1 MAKRQTKKKYIVV
14 FQDEEGKVLAT
25 SFVEEGSQ
33 AQPPAVPEKRGETAR
48 HETVFAGWDQDISRV
63 ESNLVVK
70 AVYETVPKKYLV
82 MYFNENGA
90 ILGTETVAYGE
101 SAREPWQP
109 EKESTP
115 EYYYEFTGW
124 GTDLNR
130 IEGDTMAKASFEPR
144 RRKYTVRFF
153 HEDGRLISEQDIF
166 YGQAARAPGDPV
178 KEEDE
183 RCTYPFEGW
192 DVDFS
197 EITGPLDV
205 HAVFSTVWKEF
216 KTSFYIDGEE
226 AGEQIARYGE
236 DIAYPMVKKKGYELV
251 WDPMPLTVTED
262 RRIDG
267 KQIFTN
273 TKGSRLSDGGSLYEI
288 INPSVSA
295 GTVRLISWNEKDDV
309 ARVPDR
315 VRLGEFCYRVEEIG
329 GESFAGAD
337 RVKEIRLPGTV
348 REICGRGI
356 AGCRNLRIFRAG
368 KGLKKIGKNAFRGT
382 PRLKEIDLREASP
395 DKIDRSAFE
404 GISRQ
409 VKVLKNKNGK
419 FLKNVLDTD
428 S

>member
-14 FQDEEGKVLAT
+14 FQDEEGKVLGT
-25 SFVEEGSQ
+25 SFVEEGTG
-33 AQPPAVPEKRGETAR
+33 AEPPAVPEKKGETEH

-82 MYFNENGA
+82 MYFHENGA

-115 EYYYEFTGW
+115 EFYYEFTGW

-153 HEDGRLISEQDIF
+153 HESGQLISEQDIF
-166 YGQAARAPGDPV
+166 YGQSARAPGDPV

-183 RCTYPFEGW
+183 RCTYPFRGW
-192 DVDFS
+192 DRDFS
-197 EITGPLDV
+197 EITEPLDV
-205 HAVFSTVWKEF
+205 HALFSTVWKEYR
-216 KTSFYIDGEE
+216 TSFYIDGEE
-226 AGEQIARYGE
+226 AGLQISRYGE
-236 DIAYPMVKKKGYELV
+236 AVSYPVVSKKGYELV
-251 WDPMPLTVTED
+251 WDQMPPTVTED

-267 KQIFTN
+267 RQIFTN
-273 TKGSRLSDGGSLYEI
+273 TKGRQLSDSTGLYEI
-288 INPSVSA
+288 LNPSVGA
-295 GTVRLISWNEKDDV
+295 GTVRLIRWDEENEI
-309 ARVPDR
+309 ASVPDR
-315 VRLGEFCYRVEEIG
+315 VRLGDFWYRVEEIG
-329 GESFAGAD
+329 EESFAGSA
-337 RVKEIRLPGTV
+337 RVREIRLPDTV
-348 REICGRGI
+348 REICGRGL
-356 AGCRNLRIFRAG
+356 AECRGLSAIRAG
-368 KGLKKIGKNAFRGT
+368 KGLKRIGKNAFKGT
-382 PRLKEIDLREASP
+382 PRLREIDLRKASP
-395 DKIDRSAFE
+395 EKVDRAAFD
-404 GISRQ
+404 GVSRQ

-419 FLKNVLDTD
+419 FVKNLLDTE